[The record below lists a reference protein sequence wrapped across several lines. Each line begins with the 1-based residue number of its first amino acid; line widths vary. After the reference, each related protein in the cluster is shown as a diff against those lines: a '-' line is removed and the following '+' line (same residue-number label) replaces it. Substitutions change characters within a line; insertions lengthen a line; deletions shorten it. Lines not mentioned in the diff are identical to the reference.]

1 MTKQQAIGLLKATIK
16 TIKQVDEKDN
26 YEEKC
31 SLMMALSA
39 FSEQYDEAIKVLE
52 GGAE

>member
-31 SLMMALSA
+31 SLLMALGA
-39 FSEQYDEAIKVLE
+39 FSEQVDEATKVLE
-52 GGAE
+52 ESEE